1 MVTSRH
7 DKFSFYTF
15 LFQHGT
21 GAPRISETRRV
32 ASATT
37 ITLLLLATASA
48 ASASSPLGEV
58 DALAAA
64 VQGLLASAGAAAS
77 DESAE
82 ALCHA
87 LLTVPTPSLGTRAEA
102 RVEASATALAEDGGA
117 VRADDARRARHAAA
131 VLRST
136 AVPEAAADHYTEAL
150 NALEAGTHPIM
161 AVPPLKPA
169 GSELGASRVKRRA
182 SRVQQE
188 ITLRRRAEA
197 ARDAAEERERRLAR
211 ELERERQRRR
221 RAEAGQSQTKLS
233 PTRRRVTRGSR
244 AVRGTSTRG
253 HGAGAD
259 VGGPSGES
267 EAGY

>member
-87 LLTVPTPSLGTRAEA
+87 LLTVPTPRRAEA
-102 RVEASATALAEDGGA
+102 RVEASATALAEDGGP
-117 VRADDARRARHAAA
+117 VRADDARRASHAAA

-136 AVPEAAADHYTEAL
+136 AVPEAAADHYTKAL
-150 NALEAGTHPIM
+150 NALEAGTHKIM
-161 AVPPLKPA
+161 AVPPLEPA

-221 RAEAGQSQTKLS
+221 RAETGQSQTKLS
-233 PTRRRVTRGSR
+233 PKRRRVTRGSR
-244 AVRGTSTRG
+244 SVRGTSTRG

-267 EAGY
+267 EVG